1 MLMDVASDR
10 SMTHSGYLGSAIHG
24 HLVRST
30 KYLVLSI
37 ALSTITALQLPV
49 RAADALAKSDQSEAI
64 TPKDGVIKLFDGT
77 TLGDTY
83 TWLKDTKREDP
94 RKVFSVSDGMIHI
107 SGDGYGGLVTNK
119 RYRDYHLVL
128 EVKFGERTWHGRES
142 NARDSGCLIHSNGK
156 DGGYEGCWMPS
167 IEVQIIE
174 GGVGDFIAVGGP
186 DETGKRVPISLTCTI
201 GPDKDRAKQAI
212 WKPDGKRETFQR
224 GRVDWYGRDP
234 DWKDEKGFRGKDDKE
249 SPHGE
254 WTRIDVL
261 CNGGHIETF
270 VNGTK
275 VNEAIDVSPHE
286 GRIQLQSELAEVFY
300 RRWELWPL
308 DKGPEPAPG
317 KQ

>member
-1 MLMDVASDR
+1 MTLEVSGLNCLSRCIKCSAAVLIGAMLLTVLPPIWAAVTASGAGASD
-10 SMTHSGYLGSAIHG
+10 
-24 HLVRST
+24 
-30 KYLVLSI
+30 
-37 ALSTITALQLPV
+37 
-49 RAADALAKSDQSEAI
+49 AI
-64 TPKDGVIKLFDGT
+64 TPTDDVIKLFDGK

-94 RKVFSVSDGMIHI
+94 RKVFTVSDGMIHI
-107 SGDGYGGLVTNK
+107 TGDGYGGLVTNK
-119 RYRDYHLVL
+119 RYRDYHLVV
-128 EVKFGERTWHGRES
+128 EYKFGDRTWHGREK

-186 DETGKRVPISLTCTI
+186 DETGKRVPISLTCNVS
-201 GPDKDRAKQAI
+201 PDRDQAKQAI

-234 DWKDEKGFRGKDDKE
+234 EWKDEKGFRGREDKE

-254 WTRIDVL
+254 WTRIDAF
-261 CNGGHIETF
+261 CDAGHVETF

-275 VNEAIDVSPHE
+275 VNEAFDVSPRE

-308 DKGPEPAPG
+308 NKGPKPAPA